1 MKQNI
6 SRIRGDML
14 KKRLGEFKKTGESIS
29 SWWSGNFSS
38 FRINFSFGASLVL
51 KSDHENGL
59 IFENVAHSGGSL
71 YAWQENGMWVTS
83 APKGQFTAKSLEV
96 ALAKALL

>member
-1 MKQNI
+1 
-6 SRIRGDML
+6 ML
-14 KKRLGEFKKTGESIS
+14 KKRLGEFKKTGLEIS
-29 SWWSGNFSS
+29 SWWHGDFSE
-38 FRINFSFGASLVL
+38 FRINFSFGVSLAL
-51 KSDHENGL
+51 KSDHSHGL
-59 IFENVAHSGGSL
+59 IFENVAHSGDSL

>member
-1 MKQNI
+1 MV
-6 SRIRGDML
+6 
-14 KKRLGEFKKTGESIS
+14 KKRLGEFKKTGLEIS

-38 FRINFSFGASLVL
+38 FQINFSFGATLAL

-59 IFENVAHSGGSL
+59 IFENGKHSGNHL
-71 YAWQENGMWVTS
+71 YAWRQGDGMWVTS
-83 APKGQFTAKSLEV
+83 VPKGQFIAKSLEV